1 MAFSI
6 KKKRVQNNPTAL
18 IKFGL
23 GVVISFAALFFIY
36 SRSFNFIQD
45 DSYITFRFVK
55 NFTEGNGLVFNIGE
69 YVEGYTC
76 FLWVMILSLIKKLGL
91 NFISSSQIL
100 GVLSGCLTIVFTYK
114 ISSEIFR
121 KDAGKSYNFIFSLI
135 APLLLA
141 TNGSFA
147 YWANSGM
154 ETALFGFLVTL
165 ALYLYLKELNSSKS
179 KFEYSALVF
188 LLAAMT
194 RPEGV
199 LIFVVALV
207 HKAIRTFKSVNAD
220 MSDAKAG
227 KKKFFVWLSVFL
239 IPGLLFMIW
248 RYSYYG
254 FLLPNTFYAKTGSSI
269 EYFNTGFDYV
279 WGFFKSYGLYGALL
293 IVALFASAN
302 KKYKNEL
309 KFLSILFL
317 VFCIYIISVGGDVLN
332 ANRFFVP
339 ILPVFYILVQEGMHV
354 LLSRFEK
361 TKLKKYAHILTLT
374 LTLVFCY
381 MTYNREYEQIK
392 KYCFYEKGLTDKM
405 KITAEWLKKKQDAS
419 GRKLVVGATTIGALS
434 YFSDVTL
441 IDMLGLTDKEVAH
454 NPKPIPEI
462 SSTEIGWKERQYNV
476 EYILSRKPD
485 YIYFSTERKPSA
497 YAERGLYTEEEF
509 LKYYYP
515 SFFTVRESEFTS
527 CIFQRKSDNE
537 VRNYVSPPP
546 NPNYKKSYVN
556 LFNQAINTSRDANKT
571 QEAIALFLQTLEQ
584 APSNFSAPYQFIGEL
599 YLPTKEKVKAYD
611 FFKKA
616 IEIDDYNVLAHYN
629 LYEYYMQ
636 RMDTVNARISFEKIM
651 KYSPDMLR

>member
-1 MAFSI
+1 MASNKPS
-6 KKKRVQNNPTAL
+6 KKVQSNSPGL
-18 IKFGL
+18 IRIGL
-23 GVVISFAALFFIY
+23 GVAISLAALFFIY

-45 DSYITFRFVK
+45 DAYITFRYIK

-76 FLWVMILSLIKKLGL
+76 FLWVMILSLIKKVGL

-100 GVLSGCLTIVFTYK
+100 GVLSGCLMIVFTYK
-114 ISSEIFR
+114 ISSEIFN
-121 KDAGKSYNFIFSLI
+121 KEGKSYNFIFSLI
-135 APLLLA
+135 APMLLA

-165 ALYLYLKELNSSKS
+165 AVYLYLKELNSPKT
-179 KFEYSALVF
+179 KFEYSSLVF

-199 LIFVVALV
+199 LIFIVALV
-207 HKAIRTFKSVNAD
+207 HKAIRTFKSENAD
-220 MSDAKAG
+220 RKTVR
-227 KKKFFVWLSVFL
+227 KKFLVWLSVFL
-239 IPGLLFMIW
+239 IPGLLFMVW

-254 FLLPNTFYAKTGSSI
+254 FLLPNTFYAKTGTNI
-269 EYFNTGFDYV
+269 EYFHTGFNYV
-279 WGFFKSYGLYGALL
+279 WEFFKSYGLYGALL

-302 KKYKNEL
+302 KKYKSEL
-309 KFLSILFL
+309 LFLSILFF
-317 VFCIYIISVGGDVLN
+317 VFCVYIISVGGDVLH

-339 ILPVFYILVQEGMHV
+339 MLPVFYILVQEGMHV

-361 TKLKKYAHILTLT
+361 PKLKKYAHILTLT

-392 KYCFYEKGLTDKM
+392 KFSVYEKGLTDKM

-515 SFFTVRESEFTS
+515 SFFTVREDEFTS
-527 CIFQRKSDNE
+527 CIYQRKSENE
-537 VRNYVSPPP
+537 VRTYVSPPP

-571 QEAIALFLQTLEQ
+571 QEAIALFLQTLDQ

-611 FFKKA
+611 YFKKA

-629 LYEYYMQ
+629 MYEYYMQ
-636 RMDTVNARISFEKIM
+636 RMDTANARISFEKIV
-651 KYSPDMLR
+651 KYSPDMIR